1 MLFQNSA
8 HKDHPFLIRFIVS
21 IFVLP
26 DVAKTVAQKSKHQEA
41 AWENYSNKNCH
52 RAEEAMMDMVTL
64 QNEANVFP
72 ALQKFLTVVVSE
84 ESDQWT

>member
-41 AWENYSNKNCH
+41 ACENYSYKKCR
-52 RAEEAMMDMVTL
+52 RAEEAVMNMVAL
-64 QNEANVFP
+64 QNQSNIFP
-72 ALQKFLTVVVSE
+72 AFQKFLTIMVSE
-84 ESDQWT
+84 KCDQ